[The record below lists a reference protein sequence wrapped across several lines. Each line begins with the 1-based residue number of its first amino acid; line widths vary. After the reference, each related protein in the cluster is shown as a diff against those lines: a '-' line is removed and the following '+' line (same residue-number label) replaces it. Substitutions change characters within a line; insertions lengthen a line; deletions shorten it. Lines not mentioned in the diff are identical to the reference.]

1 MIIVNDTENLSQI
14 LTIALP
20 YEYSE
25 HLNKT
30 TETIE
35 ITKEGSDTIV
45 YITEDK
51 TEPETFDVTSY
62 TIESDGLP
70 LCEGIRFDTM
80 DPDFDLK
87 TAINEIK
94 QLF

>member
-1 MIIVNDTENLSQI
+1 MICISDTGTLFDI

-25 HLNKT
+25 HLDKT

-35 ITKEGSDTIV
+35 ITKEDSDIVV
-45 YITEDK
+45 YITENE
-51 TEPETFDVTSY
+51 TEPGILDVTSY
-62 TIESDGLP
+62 VVESDGLP
-70 LCEGIRFDTM
+70 LCEGISFDLA
-80 DPDFDLK
+80 DPDFDILD
-87 TAINEIK
+87 AVDEIK

>member
-1 MIIVNDTENLSQI
+1 MICINDTENLFHI

-25 HLNKT
+25 HLNKN

-35 ITKEGSDTIV
+35 ITKEDSDIVV
-45 YITEDK
+45 YITENE
-51 TEPETFDVTSY
+51 TEPGILDVTSY
-62 TIESDGLP
+62 VIESDGLP
-70 LCEGIRFDTM
+70 LCEGIRLDTM
-80 DPDFDLK
+80 DPNFD
-87 TAINEIK
+87 IRDSVDEIK